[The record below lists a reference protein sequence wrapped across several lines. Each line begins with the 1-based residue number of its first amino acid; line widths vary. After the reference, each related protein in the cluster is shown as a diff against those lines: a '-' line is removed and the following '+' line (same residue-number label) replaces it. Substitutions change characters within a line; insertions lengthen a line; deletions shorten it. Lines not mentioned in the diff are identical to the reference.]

1 MEKLLLRLAEQ
12 LDSIDEASLMA
23 LWPTYAKQVSVF
35 EPTKRWEMAALIL
48 GLIQAKYMKN
58 NLFNHHWAKQSNP
71 PSGDQDSEPMPDFAM
86 NFSLEDKPKE
96 PCRILAFK
104 PLKEPGGDG
113 K

>member
-1 MEKLLLRLAEQ
+1 M
-12 LDSIDEASLMA
+12 
-23 LWPTYAKQVSVF
+23 V
-35 EPTKRWEMAALIL
+35 
-48 GLIQAKYMKN
+48 
-58 NLFNHHWAKQSNP
+58 KQSNP

>member
-1 MEKLLLRLAEQ
+1 METSEQ
-12 LDSIDEASLMA
+12 LDFGLDLRLLGKLNVHID
-23 LWPTYAKQVSVF
+23 WYKKT
-35 EPTKRWEMAALIL
+35 TKDWLL
-48 GLIQAKYMKN
+48 
-58 NLFNHHWAKQSNP
+58 WAKQSNP

>member
-23 LWPTYAKQVSVF
+23 LWPKYAKQVSVF

-58 NLFNHHWAKQSNP
+58 NLFNHHWVLNP
-71 PSGDQDSEPMPDFAM
+71 DLRWAGWTALPSG
-86 NFSLEDKPKE
+86 
-96 PCRILAFK
+96 
-104 PLKEPGGDG
+104 G
-113 K
+113 